1 METELTRRIL
11 RSVPLLAHLTEVERD
26 QVIEKFVEKKY
37 QPQEFILR
45 QGESGDQFFIV
56 KEGEVE
62 CHVDGKLVKLVGTG
76 APHAPR
82 ASKL

>member
-45 QGESGDQFFIV
+45 QGESGDQGQGGGNIPVLYQEF
-56 KEGEVE
+56 
-62 CHVDGKLVKLVGTG
+62 CHVRLTG
-76 APHAPR
+76 R
-82 ASKL
+82 ACARSAR

>member
-37 QPQEFILR
+37 PPQEFILR

-62 CHVDGKLVKLVGTG
+62 CHVDGT
-76 APHAPR
+76 PHRPPEGL
-82 ASKL
+82 SQP